1 MKATQMPAIE
11 LTTLAKS
18 FRGVRVLDDLSLVVP
33 RGTVFALLGP
43 NGAGKTTTVRILATL
58 LDADGGEARVAGFD
72 VRAQRSEVRKRIS
85 LTGQFAAVDALQ
97 TGEENLWTIGRLAGL
112 GRRTS
117 KERADELLERFGLGA
132 RSGAPGRHLLGRHA
146 PPARPRG
153 KPRLGARGDLP

>member
-11 LTTLAKS
+11 LTALAKS

-117 KERADELLERFGLGA
+117 KERADELLERFGLGDG
-132 RSGAPGRHLLGRHA
+132 SGAPGRHLLGRHA